1 MYHILNTKVYAN
13 LYAKLS
19 VIMYDIYVIT
29 YDLNVIMSDIRGN
42 VF

>member
-1 MYHILNTKVYAN
+1 MYHILNTKIYAI
-13 LYAKLS
+13 LYAKMS
-19 VIMYDIYVIT
+19 FIVYDIYVIT